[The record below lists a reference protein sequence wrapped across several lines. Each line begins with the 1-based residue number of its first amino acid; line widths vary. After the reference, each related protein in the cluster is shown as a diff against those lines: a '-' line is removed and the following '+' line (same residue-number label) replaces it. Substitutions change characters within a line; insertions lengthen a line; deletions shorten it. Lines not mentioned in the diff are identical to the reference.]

1 MLGQFIPKCNEQ
13 DGSFLGLQCFSH
25 YCWCVDT
32 ASGEPTSDMRESGN
46 LGDLECARCEYE
58 GKTFNHNEVVE
69 YGGGCATR
77 RTCLGGEIVSTGC
90 ADCEYGG
97 QTYENGEYTDKCK
110 LCVCL
115 DGYIACAASEAPCP
129 YQCVYNGVS
138 YNPGDGFP
146 AEDGCN
152 TCDCVVGEIVCTE
165 RACEPELLVDSDEL
179 VWWHYFLIG
188 AGSLIALL
196 TTVAIA
202 LLVVMVV
209 LIRKGQFR
217 HKRVPDSD
225 SLSLEHDTQVFFKS
239 GPPEAE
245 SVELK
250 VPVEDDGDPV
260 KT

>member
-69 YGGGCATR
+69 YGGCSTR
-77 RTCLGGEIVSTGC
+77 RTCLRGEIVSGC

-115 DGYIACAASEAPCP
+115 DGGIACASSSAPC
-129 YQCVYNGVS
+129 
-138 YNPGDGFP
+138 
-146 AEDGCN
+146 
-152 TCDCVVGEIVCTE
+152 
-165 RACEPELLVDSDEL
+165 SDLEL

-188 AGSLIALL
+188 GCLIALL
-196 TTVAIA
+196 TTMAIA

-250 VPVEDDGDPV
+250 VPMEDDGDPV